1 MVFSPLQA
9 QNGFAPIYRMES
21 GMETKVNVSI
31 LGNFYR
37 AIIQQSILI
46 FAIREN
52 FTFFF
57 SNCTHQAS
65 TQYCKNQP
73 Y

>member
-1 MVFSPLQA
+1 MKH
-9 QNGFAPIYRMES
+9 NRFASI
-21 GMETKVNVSI
+21 GLILAI
-31 LGNFYR
+31 LGNFCR